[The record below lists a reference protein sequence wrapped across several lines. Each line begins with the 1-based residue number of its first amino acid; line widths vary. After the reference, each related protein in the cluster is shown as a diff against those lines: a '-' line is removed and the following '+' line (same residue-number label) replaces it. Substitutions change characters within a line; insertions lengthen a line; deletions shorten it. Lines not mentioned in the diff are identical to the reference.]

1 MTFLVQLIKKYL
13 QPILN
18 YQIHKLTFFFLGQ
31 INNTEWI
38 IIRLQYVSMTKT
50 YQMMK
55 TKIWNIDQFYYLS
68 NLLEKNGVG
77 KNRQIAPL
85 TSAWLQWWCVKGNST
100 VLLYYYLFILLFPI
114 HLSQFRE
121 TLPTR
126 YVLPGGERM
135 QSEQIGERGKRAPA
149 SRAEARKNFW
159 VMVLGTKGFPVL
171 VGMTIIF
178 FWLCFSNYL
187 YYIC

>member
-1 MTFLVQLIKKYL
+1 MKPKSYNRLSLGLYVFCTSNCYLWKWVVTFLVQLIKKYL

-18 YQIHKLTFFFLGQ
+18 YQNHSLTFFFLGHTHMY
-31 INNTEWI
+31 NKAWI
-38 IIRLQYVSMTKT
+38 TIRLHDVSMTKI

-135 QSEQIGERGKRAPA
+135 QSEQIGERGKR
-149 SRAEARKNFW
+149 
-159 VMVLGTKGFPVL
+159 TGF
-171 VGMTIIF
+171 
-178 FWLCFSNYL
+178 
-187 YYIC
+187 